1 MQKSNLKG
9 SALLVLAALIW
20 GLAFAAQSTAAEAA
34 PPFFI
39 NSSRAFIGGVF
50 LLILMLI
57 KNKGKEIL
65 PSDGQQKKTA
75 LKGGIICGIMFSISA
90 NLQQFGFLFYPDS
103 APVEARSGFLT
114 ALYVILVPIISI
126 FFKKK
131 TGLSIWLAVIIA
143 MGGIYMLCLSG
154 GLSGVYIGDLFMF
167 SCAIAF
173 SFHIISIDHFVDKV
187 GGLRLSML
195 QLFVC
200 GIISGALS
208 LIFEFTGILWDKMV
222 WHDILSV
229 MPHILYL
236 GIMSSGIAYT
246 LQVIGQR
253 YAEPAVC
260 SIAMSL
266 ESVFAALGG
275 WVIMKN
281 ALSTP
286 EIIGCVLVFI
296 AIIIAQLP
304 EIIQKKKV

>member
-1 MQKSNLKG
+1 MQKSNIKG

-20 GLAFAAQSTAAEAA
+20 GLAFAAQSTAAAAA

-39 NSSRAFIGGVF
+39 NSSRSIIGGVF
-50 LLILMLI
+50 LLILMLV
-57 KNKGKEIL
+57 KNRGKEIL
-65 PSDGQQKKTA
+65 PSDKEQKKTA
-75 LKGGIICGIMFSISA
+75 IKGGIICGIVFSVSV
-90 NLQQFGFLFYPDS
+90 NLQQFGFLFYPEN

-131 TGLSIWLAVIIA
+131 TGLSLWVAVLIA

-154 GLSGVYIGDLFMF
+154 GIDGVYIGDLFMF
-167 SCAIAF
+167 SCAVAF

-200 GIISGALS
+200 GIISGILS
-208 LIFEFTGILWDKMV
+208 LIFEFSGILWDKMV
-222 WHDILSV
+222 WADILSV
-229 MPHILYL
+229 TPNILYL

-281 ALSTP
+281 ALTIP
-286 EIIGCVLVFI
+286 EIIGCILVFA
-296 AIIIAQLP
+296 AIIIAQIP
-304 EIIQKKKV
+304 EMVQKKN